1 MAAFGAVAFALRRNR
16 RVASALP
23 ANGWQVARLLALSV
37 FAPLLSRLGLTPAC
51 RLKLRSGGSSFA
63 FTVTGGSDI
72 AALDEVFVEQ
82 QYQLPQDLGP
92 VETILDL
99 GSNVGASVRYLATR
113 YPQAHI
119 YAFEPNPAIQRQLAD
134 NLDGLANVRICRY
147 AVGAADSVARL
158 HVPSGFSMK
167 ASLHRS
173 GEGVEVPV
181 RSIASAVD
189 ELGLGPVDLI
199 KFDVEGAEYQA
210 FAAYGG
216 RHQVHALV
224 GELHEE
230 LMGRS
235 AEEFAALFPH
245 HRVSLR
251 KMRERRYIFTAIL
264 PAA

>member
-1 MAAFGAVAFALRRNR
+1 MAAFGAVAFALRRNL

-23 ANGWQVARLLALSV
+23 ANAWQAARLLAFS
-37 FAPLLSRLGLTPAC
+37 FAAPLLSRLGLTPTC
-51 RLKLRSGGSSFA
+51 RLELRSGSSSFTFMA
-63 FTVTGGSDI
+63 TGGSDI

-82 QYQLPQDLGP
+82 QYQLPQDLDR
-92 VETILDL
+92 VETVLDL

-113 YPQAHI
+113 YPQARI
-119 YAFEPNPAIQRQLAD
+119 YAFEPNPAIQPQLAD
-134 NLDGLANVRICRY
+134 NLEGLANAAICRY

-173 GEGVEVPV
+173 GDGVEVPV
-181 RSIASAVD
+181 RSIASAVA
-189 ELGLGPVDLI
+189 ELGLGRVDLI

-210 FAAYGG
+210 FAAYEG
-216 RHQVHALV
+216 RHQVRALV

-230 LMGRS
+230 LMGHS
-235 AEEFAALFPH
+235 ADEFAALFPH

-251 KMRERRYIFTAIL
+251 KMRARRYIFSATL